1 MRVRVPPLAPKTT
14 RNMPANVEQLG
25 TLERRVSMSVPV
37 QDIEKQVDARLK
49 QLARNVKMP
58 GFRPGKV
65 PLKLVAQTYG
75 PQVRNEVLGDAVQ
88 KAFSDAVKE
97 ANLRVAGY
105 PKIEKKDE
113 TPADGAPT
121 VLEFS
126 ATFEVYPEVKLG
138 DISGS
143 AIEQPKVTVD
153 DAAVTRTLDIL
164 RKQRT
169 TFVPANRPATDAD
182 KLTVDFE
189 GTIDGQPFEGGK
201 AENFIF
207 ALGEGRMLRQF
218 ETAARGMSVGDA
230 KTFTVTFQDDY
241 PGKDVARKEASFTL
255 TVKHIDA
262 PRLPELDAGFAK
274 SLGVADGDVQKM
286 RTDIRANVEREVKKR
301 IEARLKNQVMDA
313 LLAATPIEL
322 PKALIEMEAQQLV
335 QRAGQDLQAR
345 GLKPEQ
351 LPQLKPQQFEDAAK
365 RRVALG
371 LIIAELARAQN
382 LQPKPAEVR
391 AMVEQEAQSY
401 ESPAEVV
408 KWFYMQPQRLSEME
422 AMALEANV
430 VKWVLSK
437 AKVLDKPVSFDELMG
452 GASA

>member
-1 MRVRVPPLAPKTT
+1 MA
-14 RNMPANVEQLG
+14 ANVENLG
-25 TLERRVSMSVPV
+25 TLERRVSMRVAV
-37 QDIEKQVDARLK
+37 QDIEKQVDQRLK

-65 PLKLVAQTYG
+65 PMKLVAQTYG

-88 KAFSDAVKE
+88 KSFTDAVKE

-105 PKIEKKDE
+105 PKIEPKVEK
-113 TPADGAPT
+113 PADGSPAA

-126 ATFEVYPEVKLG
+126 ATFEVYPEVKVGEL
-138 DISGS
+138 S
-143 AIEQPKVTVD
+143 AASIDEPKVAVD
-153 DAAVTRTLDIL
+153 DAAVAKTLDVL

-169 TFVPANRPATDAD
+169 QFVTASRPAQDGD

-189 GTIDGQPFEGGK
+189 GTIGGAGFEGGK
-201 AENFIF
+201 AENFVF
-207 ALGEGRMLRQF
+207 ALGEGRMLPEF
-218 ETAARGMSVGDA
+218 EAAARGLSPGES
-230 KTFTVTFQDDY
+230 KTFSVRFPDDY
-241 PGKDVARKEASFTL
+241 HGKDVAGKEASFTL
-255 TVKHIDA
+255 ALKKLEE
-262 PRLPELDAGFAK
+262 PRLPEIDADFAR
-274 SLGVADGDVQKM
+274 SLGVADGDVDKM
-286 RTDIRANVEREVKKR
+286 RAEIRANVEREVKKR
-301 IEARLKNQVMDA
+301 VDARIKNQVMDA

-322 PKALIEMEAQQLV
+322 PKSLVDMEAQQLV
-335 QRAGQDLQAR
+335 QRAMQDLQAR
-345 GLKPEQ
+345 GVKPEQ
-351 LPQLKPQQFEDAAK
+351 VSLTPQQFEGTAK

-371 LIIAELARAQN
+371 LIIAELARAEN

-391 AMVEQEAQSY
+391 ALVEQEAQSY

-437 AKVLDKPVSFDELMG
+437 AKVQEKAIAFDYLM
-452 GASA
+452 